1 MLDMSGQARL
11 GILALSTTEVGMRK
25 QRHEAGLKY
34 AQQKIEEKQ
43 VTLDDLASM
52 MCDLEAGSPLSVPH
66 IYDAMWSM
74 LDRLVWKLVDEI
86 ATIDRMVC
94 KVLRSNK
101 DHDEDEAWKSWWGV
115 NDEEFDWV
123 QGRRNSPLPVFFG
136 ESS

>member
-1 MLDMSGQARL
+1 
-11 GILALSTTEVGMRK
+11 MRK

-52 MCDLEAGSPLSVPH
+52 MCDLEAGSLLTGH
-66 IYDAMWSM
+66 HTHDAMWSM

-101 DHDEDEAWKSWWGV
+101 DHDEDEAWATWWMV
-115 NDEEFDWV
+115 TDEEEAWSMTLK
-123 QGRRNSPLPVFFG
+123 GRMSSPLPMFFG
-136 ESS
+136 ARS